1 MSIIIYINIYYIIYQ
16 NIHTTYAHI
25 HNMTSLEQ
33 ELLKGPEGIES
44 NLKNIYAYFSSLSPL
59 YISAYLLI
67 SSISNGDIGKA
78 GMFLAGLVLVLL
90 IHSIIAMS
98 IGGKFEETSSSKYKL
113 ECNFIQVPL
122 LSNFMI
128 PNLNSTL
135 LAFIFTYLI
144 MPMQTYN
151 SYNVILLGIVGA
163 FFGVN
168 AVSKIMHG
176 CTTMVGILISV
187 VIGFLMGFLW
197 YSIVITS
204 NPKLLF
210 FAADGGEP
218 ICSRPSKQ
226 TFKCKVY
233 KNGEVIHTI

>member
-1 MSIIIYINIYYIIYQ
+1 MNGFEQ
-16 NIHTTYAHI
+16 AL
-25 HNMTSLEQ
+25 LEA
-33 ELLKGPEGIES
+33 PVGIES

-67 SSISNGDIGKA
+67 SSVSNGDIGKS
-78 GMFLAGLVLVLL
+78 GMFIAGIVLVLF

-98 IGGKFEETSSSKYKL
+98 IGGKYGENNSNKYKL

-122 LSNFMI
+122 LSEYMI

-151 SYNVILLGIVGA
+151 SYNVVLLSIIGA
-163 FFGVN
+163 FFGIN
-168 AVSKIMHG
+168 AVSKVLHG
-176 CTTMVGILISV
+176 CTSMVGIMISL
-187 VIGFLMGFLW
+187 VIGFIIGFAW
-197 YSIVITS
+197 YSVVLTS

-210 FAADGGEP
+210 FSSEGGDP

-233 KNGEVIHTI
+233 KNGEVIHTT

>member
-1 MSIIIYINIYYIIYQ
+1 MNSIQ
-16 NIHTTYAHI
+16 EALLS
-25 HNMTSLEQ
+25 TSA
-33 ELLKGPEGIES
+33 IES

-67 SSISNGDIGKA
+67 SSLSNGDIGKS
-78 GMFLAGLVLVLL
+78 GMYLAGLVLVLL

-98 IGGKFEETSSSKYKL
+98 IGGEYEDKFGSSKYKL

-122 LSNFMI
+122 LSNYMV

-151 SYNVILLGIVGA
+151 SYNVVLLGIIGA
-163 FFGVN
+163 LFGIN
-168 AVSKIMHG
+168 AVSKVLHG
-176 CTTMVGILISV
+176 CTTMVGILISS
-187 VIGFLMGFLW
+187 VIGFIIGFAW
-197 YSIVITS
+197 FSIVLTS
-204 NPKLLF
+204 NPKMLF
-210 FAADGGEP
+210 FAVDGGKP

-233 KNGEVIHTI
+233 KNGEVIHTT

>member
-1 MSIIIYINIYYIIYQ
+1 MSSF
-16 NIHTTYAHI
+16 A
-25 HNMTSLEQ
+25 E
-33 ELLKGPEGIES
+33 ELLRAPTGIDA

-78 GMFLAGLVLVLL
+78 GMYLAGLVMVLF

-98 IGGKFEETSSSKYKL
+98 IGGEYEKTNSSKYKL

-122 LSNFMI
+122 LSNYMI

-151 SYNVILLGIVGA
+151 SYNVVLLTIIAA
-163 FFGVN
+163 FFGIN
-168 AVSKIMHG
+168 AISKVLHG
-176 CTTMVGILISV
+176 CTTLVGILISL
-187 VIGFLMGFLW
+187 VIGFLIGFAW
-197 YSIVITS
+197 YSIVLTS

-210 FAADGGEP
+210 FGADGGEP

-233 KNGEVIHTI
+233 RNGEVIHST

>member
-1 MSIIIYINIYYIIYQ
+1 MNSFEQ
-16 NIHTTYAHI
+16 AL
-25 HNMTSLEQ
+25 LEA
-33 ELLKGPEGIES
+33 PVGIEP
-44 NLKNIYAYFSSLSPL
+44 NLKNIFAYFSSLSPL

-67 SSISNGDIGKA
+67 SSISNGDIGKS
-78 GMFLAGLVLVLL
+78 GMFIAGIVLVLF

-98 IGGKFEETSSSKYKL
+98 IGGKYGENNSNKYKL

-122 LSNFMI
+122 LSEYMI

-151 SYNVILLGIVGA
+151 SYNVVLLSIIGT
-163 FFGVN
+163 FFGIN
-168 AVSKIMHG
+168 AGNKVFHG
-176 CTTMVGILISV
+176 CTSLVGVLISL
-187 VIGFLMGFLW
+187 VIGFIIGFGW
-197 YSIVITS
+197 YSIVLTS

-210 FAADGGEP
+210 FSSEGGDP

-233 KNGEVIHTI
+233 KNGEVIHTT

>member
-1 MSIIIYINIYYIIYQ
+1 MSSI
-16 NIHTTYAHI
+16 
-25 HNMTSLEQ
+25 Q
-33 ELLKGPEGIES
+33 EALLSTPTAIES

-67 SSISNGDIGKA
+67 SSLSNGDIGKA
-78 GMFLAGLVLVLL
+78 SMYLAGLVLVLL

-98 IGGKFEETSSSKYKL
+98 IGGEYEDKFGSSKYKL

-122 LSNFMI
+122 LSNYMV

-151 SYNVILLGIVGA
+151 SYNVVLLGIIGA
-163 FFGVN
+163 LFGIN
-168 AVSKIMHG
+168 AVSKVLHG
-176 CTTMVGILISV
+176 CTTMVGILISS
-187 VIGFLMGFLW
+187 VIGFIIGFAW
-197 YSIVITS
+197 YAILIK
-204 NPKLLF
+204 NPELLF
-210 FAADGGEP
+210 FANDGGRP

-233 KNGEVIHTI
+233 KNGEVIHTT

>member
-1 MSIIIYINIYYIIYQ
+1 MNSFEQ
-16 NIHTTYAHI
+16 AL
-25 HNMTSLEQ
+25 LEA
-33 ELLKGPEGIES
+33 PVGIEP
-44 NLKNIYAYFSSLSPL
+44 NLKNIFAYFSSLSPL

-67 SSISNGDIGKA
+67 SSISNGDIGKS
-78 GMFLAGLVLVLL
+78 GMFIAGIVLVLF

-98 IGGKFEETSSSKYKL
+98 IGGKYGENNSNKYKL

-122 LSNFMI
+122 LSEYMI

-151 SYNVILLGIVGA
+151 SYNVVLLSI
-163 FFGVN
+163 N
-168 AVSKIMHG
+168 AGNKVFHG
-176 CTTMVGILISV
+176 CTSLVGVLISL
-187 VIGFLMGFLW
+187 VIGFIIGFGW
-197 YSIVITS
+197 YSIVLTS

-210 FAADGGEP
+210 FSSEGGDP

-233 KNGEVIHTI
+233 KNGEVIHTT

>member
-1 MSIIIYINIYYIIYQ
+1 MSSI
-16 NIHTTYAHI
+16 A
-25 HNMTSLEQ
+25 Q
-33 ELLKGPEGIES
+33 ELLKEPVGIES

-67 SSISNGDIGKA
+67 SSISNGDIGKS
-78 GMFLAGLVLVLL
+78 GMYLAGLVLVLL
-90 IHSIIAMS
+90 IHSIIARS
-98 IGGKFEETSSSKYKL
+98 IGGEFKDDFGSSKYKL

-122 LSNFMI
+122 LSNYMV

-151 SYNVILLGIVGA
+151 SYNVILLSIVGA
-163 FFGVN
+163 FFGIN
-168 AVSKIMHG
+168 AFSKVLHG

-187 VIGFLMGFLW
+187 VIGFLLGFAWFSVVL
-197 YSIVITS
+197 TS
-204 NPKLLF
+204 NPKMLF
-210 FAADGGEP
+210 FASEGGAP

-233 KNGEVIHTI
+233 RNGEVIHTI

>member
-1 MSIIIYINIYYIIYQ
+1 MNNFEQ
-16 NIHTTYAHI
+16 AL
-25 HNMTSLEQ
+25 LEA
-33 ELLKGPEGIES
+33 PVGIES

-67 SSISNGDIGKA
+67 SSVSNGDIGKSGMYIA
-78 GMFLAGLVLVLL
+78 GIVLVLF

-98 IGGKFEETSSSKYKL
+98 IGGKYGENNSNKYKL

-122 LSNFMI
+122 LSEYMI

-151 SYNVILLGIVGA
+151 SYNLILLGIIGA

-168 AVSKIMHG
+168 ALSKVMHG
-176 CTTMVGILISV
+176 CTSMVGIMISL
-187 VIGFLMGFLW
+187 VIGFIIGFAW
-197 YSIVITS
+197 YSIVLTS
-204 NPKLLF
+204 NAKLLF
-210 FAADGGEP
+210 FSSEGGDP

-233 KNGEVIHTI
+233 KNGEVIHTT

>member
-1 MSIIIYINIYYIIYQ
+1 MSGFEQ
-16 NIHTTYAHI
+16 AL
-25 HNMTSLEQ
+25 LEA
-33 ELLKGPEGIES
+33 PVGIES
-44 NLKNIYAYFSSLSPL
+44 TLTNIYSYFSSLSPL

-67 SSISNGDIGKA
+67 SSISNGDIGKS
-78 GMFLAGLVLVLL
+78 GMFIAGIVLVLF

-98 IGGKFEETSSSKYKL
+98 IGGKFEDKFGSSKYKL

-122 LSNFMI
+122 LSNYMV

-151 SYNVILLGIVGA
+151 SYNVILLSIIGA
-163 FFGVN
+163 FFGIN
-168 AVSKIMHG
+168 AVSKVLHG
-176 CTTMVGILISV
+176 CTSMVGIMISL
-187 VIGFLMGFLW
+187 VIGFIIGFAW
-197 YSIVITS
+197 YSVVLTS

-210 FAADGGEP
+210 FSSEGGDP

-233 KNGEVIHTI
+233 KNGEVIHTT